1 MGLKTA
7 YLCRI
12 CNLLPSHPLLCQK
25 PHNQRRKKMKK
36 ILLIL
41 MALMLW
47 TCPVWADEIGDA
59 LPEGTSPQIKN
70 NTLLMV
76 QAGIPEKD
84 ATQLTSSMLQYGFTE
99 KHMRR
104 VQNMLMGIMQSGL
117 PVGPVMDKALEGM
130 AKNKPEETIVQAMET
145 TQSRWVYAHQKA
157 QKLTTDEET
166 QNRLGR
172 SIAQGMGAGLQG
184 EDIER
189 VMEQLQTRT
198 PLMSQNNADELCLQT
213 FQAAQIMARLGV
225 NSDNVSDVVCQ
236 ALQNQFTAMKM
247 QRLGLNFNS
256 QSREMSPNQLAD
268 QFAQKMGQD
277 EKPGDSG
284 SDQDSGSKPGNA
296 SEGTG
301 GSESGSGDNTGGSGG
316 SGGSGGAGGG
326 NVKN

>member
-1 MGLKTA
+1 
-7 YLCRI
+7 
-12 CNLLPSHPLLCQK
+12 
-25 PHNQRRKKMKK
+25 MKK

-76 QAGIPEKD
+76 HAGISKDD
-84 ATQLTSSMLQYGFTE
+84 ATQLISSMLQYGFTE

-225 NSDNVSDVVCQ
+225 HSGNVSDVVCQ
-236 ALQNQFTAMKM
+236 ALQNQFTAREM
-247 QRLGLNFNS
+247 QQLGSNFNS
-256 QSREMSPNQLAD
+256 QSHQMSPNQLAD

-277 EKPGDSG
+277 EKPGEAGSSNENNAGQSG
-284 SDQDSGSKPGNA
+284 SDQGSAGSGSENA

-301 GSESGSGDNTGGSGG
+301 GSESGSGNAGSGG
-316 SGGSGGAGGG
+316 SDGASGGHE
-326 NVKN
+326 KK